1 MISIEFF
8 VNLSHQISGFFIS
21 GHSCS
26 APQGEDIICAAV
38 SSAAFMTANTL
49 TEILHINAD
58 ITVLDQGQMTITVPK
73 PDIELAQTILSG
85 FNLHMQALEEQYK
98 DYIHLRYTEV

>member
-8 VNLSHQISGFFIS
+8 VNLNRQISGFFIS
-21 GHSCS
+21 GHSYS

-58 ITVLDQGQMTITVPK
+58 ITVLDQGQMSVK
-73 PDIELAQTILSG
+73 VAQFDVDLAQTILSG
-85 FNLHMQALEEQYK
+85 FDLHMQALEEQYK